1 MAQVAKVTA
10 LTGKA
15 FVVGADG
22 SIRLLKVGDAIEK
35 GEVVRTAA
43 GATVELTMQDGQKAV
58 IAAEQNV
65 RVDDNMTQG
74 EERPAA
80 QDSAV
85 ATGTIDSVIQA
96 LERGGD
102 LTEELEAA
110 AAGGGTGGG
119 GDGSDFVR
127 LLRVTE
133 GVDPLAYEYSFESQ
147 AIPDEI
153 LPSVDVPAEPVVG
166 SVTLR
171 YVLLGEDGQPV
182 TGQNGGFVY
191 IDGNDVVE
199 GTRVGIVAEV
209 DVAPTGSSL
218 VLTLSNGTT
227 ITIPAGETSGFVELE
242 VRADEAYVQGN
253 ELIDV
258 SVTSVS
264 GGQYDDLKV
273 DQSTSI
279 TVVDDKDPTTVSL
292 SVSDV
297 TEDDASVTFTATLSH
312 AGETDVTIKTTQG
325 DILIKAGE
333 TTGKLVINTQDS
345 DVYRDASSLSV
356 SVESVSGGNFEAV
369 DLSGATATAQISD
382 TIDTTTAAL
391 TSVGEGDE
399 DAGSVTY
406 TVTLNNT
413 GEADQEFQITLSN
426 GQVVT
431 LTVAAGELS
440 GEVTV
445 AWGVEIPPDAVALQG
460 YPDSDVFAEEN
471 FELSAEIV
479 AVGNGGNF
487 EQLVVE
493 NNSEPV
499 SIGDSVD
506 TVTLTVIAV
515 DAEGNA
521 IDGSQVAE
529 GETAYY
535 KVVAMVNGVVDGSI
549 TGNVDVLFTNNGYT
563 SSADYT
569 PSTTSVAIGE
579 VFSAAVVDDVIADNG
594 ETFTVT
600 LQDGSFDQTGE
611 YEDVAYAG
619 SVTTTIIDDSNP
631 DTPDEPDEPTQETV
645 LVSISGPETVTE
657 GATTTDYTV
666 SLKDGANLVTA
677 EGAVTVTLTYTG
689 TATDGS
695 DYTKV
700 VTVTIPQGESS
711 ATFTLDTI
719 DDAYADNGET
729 IIATISEV
737 SGGGFESIGIDKA
750 NGSVTTT
757 IADDDQVPVAS
768 NVSGSGPEDST
779 GIQVTLQ
786 GTDGDGS
793 VTGFVIGDLSDLD
806 GTLYLNGEEVAAGD
820 TVAANVNGEVVLTFV
835 PTPDLSG
842 STPTSTFTFTYQ
854 AVDNGGNVSA
864 VATAVIDV
872 VPVTDTPTV
881 ELTLT
886 PVTTVQAYAA
896 DLFNALSNPDG
907 KVGNPAGFTIT
918 AYKDGEVAD
927 IAIRHQDANGNPL
940 NPSGFGV
947 AGATGNAGDMEI
959 GQGET
964 LLVELDAPASS
975 VTFQLA
981 WLNDHNETAVYTV
994 RYTDGS
1000 EEIRQITSGSDKIDA
1015 PVTFTAPDGK
1025 TIAAIEFSTPTD
1037 GDRVATSD
1045 YMLHTIS
1052 YETAVTTYT
1061 VDITATP
1068 VDVDYSEQIVALTL
1082 TTTAGVLVSDAQF
1095 VGTENDVSTWT
1106 LLVGGDSAYTGPTV
1120 VTDPATGVVTVSG
1133 LTLTVPSNLTGFTV
1147 TATAVA
1153 QDGTAAT
1160 ASASDSET
1168 VKFDQGVGITDL
1180 TAASSGGDVL
1190 VDEDDLASGTDGSGS
1205 TTAEGTFTISAPD
1218 GVGSLTIGGVAVIAD
1233 GVFTPVQVPT
1243 AQGTLSI
1250 TGYDAGT
1257 GVVTY
1262 TYALSDNTLAHG
1274 PSDNGQ
1280 NSVFEDFAVVL
1291 VDTDGDT
1298 AQATLSVQIVDDV
1311 PVIASMNDLTIN
1323 GVVGSYTQQW
1333 SYEAGADG
1341 VAQDGIKVALLNEA
1355 DVSLIKASGTEHVY
1369 VDGQYVGER
1378 YTAYL
1383 DAEQTQTFF
1392 TVLVKSDGSY
1402 VFELAATGATT
1413 TTTST
1418 ETLDLRGSIGGNS
1431 ATLYAE
1437 QITDAKGAADPQTDI
1452 KFTANSG
1459 YDSSTGSLGS
1469 ATTVNTN
1476 NNGIGAG
1483 SSAGGMAVTQGESLT
1498 LTFLKG
1504 DADTDGATHSTQ
1516 SQAVDSVK
1524 VTFDVAS
1531 HGGGNVTANVTF
1543 ILHLADGSTQTV
1555 TAEISNGQTYEVA
1568 PSNGLGLLSLDI
1580 VNTDA
1585 DGEKF
1590 LISGTQTTVSTTTT
1604 VEAGSLD
1611 LAFKVEVTDG
1621 DGDTA
1626 ASDFN
1631 VAVIPLDA
1639 PVISLSGTQNVLLQ
1653 ESFENLV
1660 PVGQSWAMYS
1670 GGVFAGD
1677 HGNLWTT
1684 QGAGLEV
1691 QANGVGGADAS
1702 DGNVKA
1708 ELDSHST
1715 DGSSTLVKLS
1725 TQVELSGSDATLTF
1739 DYRPRPGHESDSGMR
1754 VTLTD
1759 ANGHVVYQGD
1769 YTSAD
1774 TLGWKT
1780 FTVDIPANS
1789 VTAGT
1794 YTLTFQGLGTSNT
1807 YGAYLDNIKLADTGA
1822 NYTTAYVEGNS
1833 PVSIAGHVSITDADD
1848 TQLAGATI
1856 RLTNPQADDALAVGD
1871 LPSGISYSVSADG
1884 FTITLS
1890 GAASLADYQSAIQ
1903 AITFENTS
1911 ADPGTTPR
1919 VVEVTVTDGTATS
1932 EVAITTIHVVAVAD
1946 ADDVLGGNDI
1956 IHGTSGPDV
1965 LFGGA
1970 GDDQIWGEGGND
1982 TLMGGAGN
1990 DILIGGSGADVFK
2003 WSLNDA
2009 GSAGEPAVDHLAD
2022 FSKSQGDTLDLRDLL
2037 QGETEATLS
2046 QYLSFGE
2053 EGGKAVLSISA
2064 TANGDVTQKV
2074 VFDNQSLLQ
2083 LEQAFGAAS
2092 ADDLIA
2098 KMKSAGNLDTH

>member
-80 QDSAV
+80 QESAV

-153 LPSVDVPAEPVVG
+153 LPSVDAPAEPVVG

-191 IDGNDVVE
+191 IDGKDVVE
-199 GTRVGIVAEV
+199 GTRVGILAEV

-227 ITIPAGETSGFVELE
+227 ITIPAGETSGFVELD

-292 SVSDV
+292 SVGDV
-297 TEDDASVTFTATLSH
+297 TEDDASVTFTATLSQ

-345 DVYRDASSLSV
+345 DVYRDASSVSV

-391 TSVGEGDE
+391 TSEGKGNE

-406 TVTLNNT
+406 TLTLDNAP
-413 GEADQEFQITLSN
+413 EADQEFKLTLSN

-460 YPDSDVFAEEN
+460 YPDSDVFAEED

-535 KVVAMVNGVVDGSI
+535 KVVATVNGVVDSSI
-549 TGNVDVLFTNNGYT
+549 TGNVDVVFTSNGNT
-563 SSADYT
+563 TSADYT
-569 PSTTSVAIGE
+569 PSATTVVIGE
-579 VFSAAVVDDVIADNG
+579 VFSAATVDDLIADNG

-600 LQDGSFDQTGE
+600 LKDGSFDQTGE

-619 SVTTTIIDDSNP
+619 SVTTTI
-631 DTPDEPDEPTQETV
+631 
-645 LVSISGPETVTE
+645 
-657 GATTTDYTV
+657 
-666 SLKDGANLVTA
+666 
-677 EGAVTVTLTYTG
+677 
-689 TATDGS
+689 
-695 DYTKV
+695 
-700 VTVTIPQGESS
+700 
-711 ATFTLDTI
+711 
-719 DDAYADNGET
+719 
-729 IIATISEV
+729 
-737 SGGGFESIGIDKA
+737 
-750 NGSVTTT
+750 
-757 IADDDQVPVAS
+757 ADDDDVPVAS
-768 NVSGSGPEDST
+768 NVSGSGPEDSA

-793 VTGFVIGDLSDLD
+793 VTGFVIGDLSNLD

-854 AVDNGGNVSA
+854 AVDNGGNVSN

-896 DLFNALSNPDG
+896 DLFNAQSNPDG

-918 AYKDGEVAD
+918 AYKDGEVTD
-927 IAIRHQDANGNPL
+927 ISIRHNESWGPD
-940 NPSGFGV
+940 GFGV

-959 GQGET
+959 GKGET

-975 VTFQLA
+975 ITFQLA

-1000 EEIRQITSGSDKIDA
+1000 EETLEITSGRDA
-1015 PVTFTAPDGK
+1015 IEDPVTFTAPDGK

-1052 YETAVTTYT
+1052 YQTAVTTYT

-1095 VGTENDVSTWT
+1095 VGTENGVSTWT

-1190 VDEDDLASGTDGSGS
+1190 VDEDELASGTDGSGS

-1233 GVFTPVQVPT
+1233 GVFTPAQVPT

-1262 TYALSDNTLAHG
+1262 TYTLSENTLAHG
-1274 PSDNGQ
+1274 PSGNGQ
-1280 NSVFEDFAVVL
+1280 NSVFDDFAVVL

-1369 VDGQYVGER
+1369 VSGEYVGER

-1392 TVLVKSDGSY
+1392 TVMVKSDGSY

-1418 ETLDLRGSIGGNS
+1418 ETLDLKGSIGGNS
-1431 ATLYAE
+1431 AAIYAE
-1437 QITDAKGAADPQTDI
+1437 QIADAKNGADPQTDI

-1459 YDSSTGSLGS
+1459 YDSSTGNLGS
-1469 ATTVNTN
+1469 VTTVNTN

-1483 SSAGGMAVTQGESLT
+1483 SGAGGMAVTQGESLT

-1504 DADTDGATHSTQ
+1504 DADTNGATHTTE

-1524 VTFDVAS
+1524 VTFDVES
-1531 HGGGNVTANVTF
+1531 NSGNGSGNSTAAVTF

-1611 LAFKVEVTDG
+1611 LAFKVDVTDS

-1626 ASDFN
+1626 SSDFN

-1691 QANGVGGADAS
+1691 QANGTGGANAS

-1739 DYRPRPGHESDSGMR
+1739 DYRPRPGHESDSSMR
-1754 VTLTD
+1754 VMLID

-1807 YGAYLDNIKLADTGA
+1807 YGAYLDNIKLVDTGA

-1833 PVSIAGHVSITDADD
+1833 PVSIAGHVSIADADD

-1871 LPSGISYSVSADG
+1871 LPSGISYSVTADG

-1919 VVEVTVTDGTATS
+1919 VVEVTVSDGTATS

-1970 GDDQIWGEGGND
+1970 GDDQIWGEAGND
-1982 TLMGGAGN
+1982 TLIGGVGN
-1990 DILIGGSGADVFK
+1990 DTLIGGSGADVFK

>member
-35 GEVVRTAA
+35 GEVVRTAV

-74 EERPAA
+74 EERPVA
-80 QDSAV
+80 QESAV

-153 LPSVDVPAEPVVG
+153 LPSVDAPAEPVVG

-191 IDGNDVVE
+191 IDGKDVVE
-199 GTRVGIVAEV
+199 GTHVGIVAEV

-227 ITIPAGETSGFVELE
+227 ITIPAGETSGFVKLE

-297 TEDDASVTFTATLSH
+297 TEDDASVTFTATLSQ

-325 DILIKAGE
+325 DIVIKAGE

-345 DVYRDASSLSV
+345 DVYRDASSVSV
-356 SVESVSGGNFEAV
+356 SIESVSGGNFEAV

-391 TSVGEGDE
+391 TSEGKGNE

-406 TVTLNNT
+406 TVTLDNAP
-413 GEADQEFQITLSN
+413 EADQEFKLTLSN

-440 GEVTV
+440 GEVTL

-493 NNSEPV
+493 NNSEPM

-535 KVVAMVNGVVDGSI
+535 KVVAMVNGVVDSSI
-549 TGNVDVLFTNNGYT
+549 TGNVDVVFTNNGNT
-563 SSADYT
+563 TSADYT
-569 PSTTSVAIGE
+569 PSATTVAIGE
-579 VFSAAVVDDVIADNG
+579 VFSAATVDDLIADNG

-600 LQDGSFDQTGE
+600 LKDGSFDQTGE
-611 YEDVAYAG
+611 YEDVAYA
-619 SVTTTIIDDSNP
+619 
-631 DTPDEPDEPTQETV
+631 
-645 LVSISGPETVTE
+645 
-657 GATTTDYTV
+657 
-666 SLKDGANLVTA
+666 
-677 EGAVTVTLTYTG
+677 
-689 TATDGS
+689 
-695 DYTKV
+695 
-700 VTVTIPQGESS
+700 
-711 ATFTLDTI
+711 
-719 DDAYADNGET
+719 
-729 IIATISEV
+729 
-737 SGGGFESIGIDKA
+737 
-750 NGSVTTT
+750 GSVTTT

-779 GIQVTLQ
+779 GIKVTLQ
-786 GTDGDGS
+786 GTDGDGT
-793 VTGFVIGDLSDLD
+793 VTGFVIGDLSSLD

-820 TVAANVNGEVVLTFV
+820 TVSSNVNGEVVLTFV

-842 STPTSTFTFTYQ
+842 STPTSSFTFTYQ
-854 AVDNGGNVSA
+854 AVDNGGNLSN

-896 DLFNALSNPDG
+896 DLFNAQSNPDG

-918 AYKDGEVAD
+918 AYKDGEVTD
-927 IAIRHQDANGNPL
+927 ISIRHQESWGPD
-940 NPSGFGV
+940 GFGV

-981 WLNDHNETAVYTV
+981 WLNNYDETAVYTV

-1000 EEIRQITSGSDKIDA
+1000 EETLEITSGRDA
-1015 PVTFTAPDGK
+1015 IEDPVTFTAPDGK
-1025 TIAAIEFSTPTD
+1025 TIAAIEFSTPTE

-1052 YETAVTTYT
+1052 YETAVTTYA

-1095 VGTENDVSTWT
+1095 VGTENGVSTWT

-1233 GVFTPVQVPT
+1233 GLFTPAQVPT

-1280 NSVFEDFAVVL
+1280 NSVFDDFAVVL

-1341 VAQDGIKVALLNEA
+1341 VAQDGVKVALLNEA

-1418 ETLDLRGSIGGNS
+1418 ETLDLKGSIGGNS
-1431 ATLYAE
+1431 AAVYAE
-1437 QITDAKGAADPQTDI
+1437 QITDAKNSADPQTDI

-1459 YDSSTGSLGS
+1459 YDSSTGNLGS
-1469 ATTVNTN
+1469 STTVNTN
-1476 NNGIGAG
+1476 NNGIGVG
-1483 SSAGGMAVTQGESLT
+1483 SGAGGMAVTQGESLT

-1504 DADTDGATHSTQ
+1504 DADANGATHPTE

-1524 VTFDVAS
+1524 VTFDVES
-1531 HGGGNVTANVTF
+1531 NSGNGAGNSTAAVTF

-1611 LAFKVEVTDG
+1611 LAFKVDVTDS

-1626 ASDFN
+1626 SSDFN

-1754 VTLTD
+1754 VTLID

-1807 YGAYLDNIKLADTGA
+1807 YGAYLDNIKLVDTGA

-1833 PVSIAGHVSITDADD
+1833 AVSIAGHVSITDADD

-1919 VVEVTVTDGTATS
+1919 VVEVTVSDGTATS

-1990 DILIGGSGADVFK
+1990 DTLIGGSGADVFK

-2053 EGGKAVLSISA
+2053 EGGKAVLSIST

>member
-10 LTGKA
+10 LTGRA

-80 QDSAV
+80 QESAV

-153 LPSVDVPAEPVVG
+153 LPSVDAPAEPVVG

-227 ITIPAGETSGFVELE
+227 ITIPAGETSGFVPLE
-242 VRADEAYVQGN
+242 VRADESYVQGD

-264 GGQYDDLKV
+264 GGQYDELKV

-292 SVSDV
+292 SVNDV
-297 TEDDASVTFTATLSH
+297 TEDDASVTFTATLSQ

-325 DILIKAGE
+325 DIVIKAGE
-333 TTGKLVINTQDS
+333 ITGKLVINTQDS
-345 DVYRDASSLSV
+345 DVYRDASSV
-356 SVESVSGGNFEAV
+356 SATVTGVSGGNFEAV
-369 DLSGATATAQISD
+369 EFSDATATAQISD

-391 TSVGEGDE
+391 TSEGQGNE

-406 TVTLNNT
+406 TVTLDNAP
-413 GEADQEFQITLSN
+413 EADQEFKLTLSN

-431 LTVAAGELS
+431 LTVAAGALS

-460 YPDSDVFAEEN
+460 YPDSDVFTEEN

-535 KVVAMVNGVVDGSI
+535 KVVAMVNGVVDSGI
-549 TGNVDVLFTNNGYT
+549 TGNVDVVFTNNGNT
-563 SSADYT
+563 TSADYT

-579 VFSAAVVDDVIADNG
+579 VFSAATVDDPIADNG

-600 LQDGSFDQTGE
+600 LKDGSFDQTGK
-611 YEDVAYAG
+611 YEAVAY
-619 SVTTTIIDDSNP
+619 S
-631 DTPDEPDEPTQETV
+631 
-645 LVSISGPETVTE
+645 
-657 GATTTDYTV
+657 
-666 SLKDGANLVTA
+666 
-677 EGAVTVTLTYTG
+677 
-689 TATDGS
+689 
-695 DYTKV
+695 
-700 VTVTIPQGESS
+700 
-711 ATFTLDTI
+711 
-719 DDAYADNGET
+719 
-729 IIATISEV
+729 
-737 SGGGFESIGIDKA
+737 
-750 NGSVTTT
+750 GSVTTT

-786 GTDGDGS
+786 GTDGDGT
-793 VTGFVIGDLSDLD
+793 VTGFIIGDLSNLD

-820 TVAANVNGEVVLTFV
+820 TVSANVNGEVVLTFV

-896 DLFNALSNPDG
+896 DLFNAQSNPDG
-907 KVGNPAGFTIT
+907 KLGNPAGFTIT
-918 AYKDGEVAD
+918 AYKDGEVTD
-927 IAIRHQDANGNPL
+927 ISIRHNESWGPD
-940 NPSGFGV
+940 GFGV

-981 WLNDHNETAVYTV
+981 WLNNHNETAVYTV

-1000 EEIRQITSGSDKIDA
+1000 EEIRQITSGSDSIDA

-1068 VDVDYSEQIVALTL
+1068 TDVDFSEDIVELQV
-1082 TTTAGVLVSDAQF
+1082 TTTAGVTLSDAQL
-1095 VGTENDVSTWT
+1095 VGTENGVSTWV
-1106 LLVGGDSAYTGPTV
+1106 LLVGGDNAYTGPTV

-1180 TAASSGGDVL
+1180 TAASSGGDAL
-1190 VDEDDLASGTDGSGS
+1190 VDEDDLADGTDGSGS

-1233 GVFTPVQVPT
+1233 GVFTPAQVPT

-1262 TYALSDNTLAHG
+1262 TYTLSDNTLAHG

-1280 NSVFEDFAVVL
+1280 NSVFDDFAVVL

-1298 AQATLSVQIVDDV
+1298 AQATLSVQIMDDV
-1311 PVIASMNDLTIN
+1311 PVIASMNDMTIN

-1341 VAQDGIKVALLNEA
+1341 VAQDGIKVALTNEA

-1369 VDGQYVGER
+1369 VDGAYVGER

-1383 DAEQTQTFF
+1383 DADQTQTFF
-1392 TVLVKSDGSY
+1392 TVLVKADGSY

-1413 TTTST
+1413 TTTHA
-1418 ETLDLRGSIGGNS
+1418 ETLDLKGSIGGNS

-1437 QITDAKGAADPQTDI
+1437 QITDAKNSADPQTDI

-1459 YDSSTGSLGS
+1459 YDSSTGNLGS

-1483 SSAGGMAVTQGESLT
+1483 SGAGGMAVTQGESLT

-1504 DADTDGATHSTQ
+1504 DADTNGATHSTQ

-1524 VTFDVAS
+1524 VTFDVDS
-1531 HGGGNVTANVTF
+1531 NSGKDSGNNTANVTF

-1626 ASDFN
+1626 SSDFN

-1691 QANGVGGADAS
+1691 QANGTGGANAS

-1769 YTSAD
+1769 YTNAD

-1807 YGAYLDNIKLADTGA
+1807 YGAYLDNIKLVDTGA

-1919 VVEVTVTDGTATS
+1919 VVEVTVSDGTATS

-1982 TLMGGAGN
+1982 TLIGGAGN
-1990 DILIGGSGADVFK
+1990 DTLIGGSGADVFK

-2009 GSAGEPAVDHLAD
+2009 GSANEPAVDHLAD
-2022 FSKSQGDTLDLRDLL
+2022 FSNSQGDTLDLRDLL

>member
-35 GEVVRTAA
+35 GEVVRTAV

-80 QDSAV
+80 QESAV

-153 LPSVDVPAEPVVG
+153 LPSVDAPAEPVVG

-191 IDGNDVVE
+191 IDGKDVVE
-199 GTRVGIVAEV
+199 GTHVGIVAEV

-227 ITIPAGETSGFVELE
+227 ITIPAGETSGFVKLE

-297 TEDDASVTFTATLSH
+297 TEDDASVTFTATLSQ

-325 DILIKAGE
+325 DIVIKAGE

-345 DVYRDASSLSV
+345 DVYRDASSVSV
-356 SVESVSGGNFEAV
+356 SIESVSGGNFEAV

-391 TSVGEGDE
+391 TSEGKGNE

-406 TVTLNNT
+406 TVTLDNAP
-413 GEADQEFQITLSN
+413 EADQEFKLTLSN

-535 KVVAMVNGVVDGSI
+535 KVVATVNGVVDSSM
-549 TGNVDVLFTNNGYT
+549 TGNVDVVFTNNGNT
-563 SSADYT
+563 TSADYT
-569 PSTTSVAIGE
+569 PSATTVAIGE
-579 VFSAAVVDDVIADNG
+579 VFSAATVDDVIADNG

-600 LQDGSFDQTGE
+600 LKDGSFDQAGE
-611 YEDVAYAG
+611 YEDVAYVG

-631 DTPDEPDEPTQETV
+631 DTPDEPDEPTQEAV

-657 GATTTDYTV
+657 GATTTEYTV

-779 GIQVTLQ
+779 GIKVTLQ
-786 GTDGDGS
+786 GTDGDGT
-793 VTGFVIGDLSDLD
+793 VTGFVIGDLSSLD

-820 TVAANVNGEVVLTFV
+820 TVSANVNGEVVLTFV

-842 STPTSTFTFTYQ
+842 STPTSSFTFTYQ
-854 AVDNGGNVSA
+854 AVDNGGNLSN

-896 DLFNALSNPDG
+896 DLFNAQSNPDG

-918 AYKDGEVAD
+918 AYKDGEVTD
-927 IAIRHQDANGNPL
+927 ISIRHQESWGPD
-940 NPSGFGV
+940 GFGV

-981 WLNDHNETAVYTV
+981 WLNNYDETAVYTV

-1000 EEIRQITSGSDKIDA
+1000 EETLEITSGRDA
-1015 PVTFTAPDGK
+1015 IEDPVTFTAPDGK
-1025 TIAAIEFSTPTD
+1025 TIAAIEFSTPTE

-1052 YETAVTTYT
+1052 YETAVTTYA

-1095 VGTENDVSTWT
+1095 VGTENGVSTWT

-1280 NSVFEDFAVVL
+1280 NSVFDDFAVVL

-1369 VDGQYVGER
+1369 VDGEYVGER

-1418 ETLDLRGSIGGNS
+1418 ETLDLKGSIGGNS
-1431 ATLYAE
+1431 AAIYAE
-1437 QITDAKGAADPQTDI
+1437 QIADAKNGADPQTDI

-1459 YDSSTGSLGS
+1459 YDSSTGNLGS

-1483 SSAGGMAVTQGESLT
+1483 SGAGGMAVTQGESLT

-1504 DADTDGATHSTQ
+1504 DAYANGATHPTE

-1524 VTFDVAS
+1524 VTFDVESNSVNGA
-1531 HGGGNVTANVTF
+1531 GNSTAAVTF

-1590 LISGTQTTVSTTTT
+1590 LISGTQTAVSTTTT

-1611 LAFKVEVTDG
+1611 LAFKVDVTDS

-1626 ASDFN
+1626 SSDFN

-1754 VTLTD
+1754 VTLID

-1807 YGAYLDNIKLADTGA
+1807 YGAYLDNIKLVDTGA

-1833 PVSIAGHVSITDADD
+1833 PVSIAGHVSIADADD

-1919 VVEVTVTDGTATS
+1919 VVEVTVSDGTATS

-1982 TLMGGAGN
+1982 TLMGGGGN
-1990 DILIGGSGADVFK
+1990 DTLIGGSGADVFK

>member
-74 EERPAA
+74 DERPAA
-80 QDSAV
+80 QESAV

-153 LPSVDVPAEPVVG
+153 LPSVDAPAEPVVG

-171 YVLLGEDGQPV
+171 YVLLGEDGQPLI
-182 TGQNGGFVY
+182 GENGGFVY
-191 IDGNDVVE
+191 IDGKNVVE
-199 GTRVGIVAEV
+199 GTQVGIVAEV
-209 DVAPTGSSL
+209 DVAPTGSDL
-218 VLTLSNGTT
+218 VLTLSNGKT
-227 ITIPAGETSGFVELE
+227 ITIPAGETSGFVGLE

-264 GGQYDDLKV
+264 GGQYDELTV

-292 SVSDV
+292 SVDDV

-325 DILIKAGE
+325 DIVIKAGE
-333 TTGKLVINTQDS
+333 ITGKLVINTQDS
-345 DVYRDASSLSV
+345 DVYRDASSV
-356 SVESVSGGNFEAV
+356 SATVTGVSGGNFEAV
-369 DLSGATATAQISD
+369 EFSDATATAQISD

-391 TSVGEGDE
+391 TSVGKGDE

-535 KVVAMVNGVVDGSI
+535 KVVAMVNGVVDSGI
-549 TGNVDVLFTNNGYT
+549 TGNVDVVFTNNGNT
-563 SSADYT
+563 TSADYT

-579 VFSAAVVDDVIADNG
+579 VFRAAVVDDVIADNG

-600 LQDGSFDQTGE
+600 LKDGSFDQAGE
-611 YEDVAYAG
+611 YEDVAYA
-619 SVTTTIIDDSNP
+619 
-631 DTPDEPDEPTQETV
+631 
-645 LVSISGPETVTE
+645 
-657 GATTTDYTV
+657 
-666 SLKDGANLVTA
+666 
-677 EGAVTVTLTYTG
+677 
-689 TATDGS
+689 
-695 DYTKV
+695 
-700 VTVTIPQGESS
+700 
-711 ATFTLDTI
+711 
-719 DDAYADNGET
+719 
-729 IIATISEV
+729 
-737 SGGGFESIGIDKA
+737 
-750 NGSVTTT
+750 GSVTTT

-786 GTDGDGS
+786 GTDGDGT
-793 VTGFVIGDLSDLD
+793 VTGFIIGDLSNLD

-896 DLFNALSNPDG
+896 DLFNAQSNPDG

-918 AYKDGEVAD
+918 AYKDGEVTD
-927 IAIRHQDANGNPL
+927 ISIRHQESWGPD
-940 NPSGFGV
+940 GFGV

-1000 EEIRQITSGSDKIDA
+1000 EETLEITSGRDA
-1015 PVTFTAPDGK
+1015 IEDPVTFTAPDGK

-1095 VGTENDVSTWT
+1095 VGSENGVSTWT

-1218 GVGSLTIGGVAVIAD
+1218 GVGSLTIGGVAVIAA
-1233 GVFTPVQVPT
+1233 GVFTPAVVST

-1257 GVVTY
+1257 GVVSY
-1262 TYALSDNTLAHG
+1262 TYKLNDNTLAHG

-1280 NSVFEDFAVVL
+1280 NSVFDDFAVVL

-1369 VDGQYVGER
+1369 VDGEYVGER

-1392 TVLVKSDGSY
+1392 TVMVKSDGSY

-1418 ETLDLRGSIGGNS
+1418 ETLDLKGSIGGNS
-1431 ATLYAE
+1431 AAIYAE
-1437 QITDAKGAADPQTDI
+1437 QIADAKNGADPQTDI

-1459 YDSSTGSLGS
+1459 YDSSTGNLGS

-1476 NNGIGAG
+1476 NNGIGSG
-1483 SSAGGMAVTQGESLT
+1483 SGAGGMAVTQGESLT

-1504 DADTDGATHSTQ
+1504 DADANGATHPTE

-1524 VTFDVAS
+1524 VTFDVES
-1531 HGGGNVTANVTF
+1531 NSGNGVGNSTAAVTF
-1543 ILHLADGSTQTV
+1543 ILHLADGSTETF
-1555 TAEISNGQTYEVA
+1555 TTEISTGQTYEVA

-1604 VEAGSLD
+1604 VEAGSLN
-1611 LAFKVEVTDG
+1611 LAFKVEVTDS

-1626 ASDFN
+1626 SSDFN

-1691 QANGVGGADAS
+1691 QANGTGGANAS

-1708 ELDSHST
+1708 ELDSHAT

-1754 VTLTD
+1754 VTLID

-1794 YTLTFQGLGTSNT
+1794 YTLTFQGVGTSNT
-1807 YGAYLDNIKLADTGA
+1807 YGAYLDNIKLVDTGA

-1890 GAASLADYQSAIQ
+1890 GAASLTDYQSAIQ

-1919 VVEVTVTDGTATS
+1919 VVEVTVSDGTATS

-1970 GDDQIWGEGGND
+1970 GDDQIWGEAGND
-1982 TLMGGAGN
+1982 TLIGGVGN
-1990 DILIGGSGADVFK
+1990 DTLIGGSGADVFK

-2053 EGGKAVLSISA
+2053 EGGKAVLSIST